1 MTSVNREY
9 IKCMQMSIMA
19 ATLEAKY
26 KEHKDDIVNLTFL
39 ILIASALGVYLIAT
53 TVLIADDGIYYIER
67 AQKLST
73 DPSGVM
79 KSHPPGYPCLIFLA
93 HKFVMLFSNSSSV
106 FSWIYTA
113 QSVTLLCRLFALI
126 PLYFIGRFLIGGK
139 KSFWAIL
146 ILLILPYPAR
156 FGSDVLRGWPYV
168 LFLATGFLFLLWGAE
183 RGKWWSFGIVGL
195 VTGLGFIVR
204 PECVQLMV
212 YSILWLLVRL
222 LKPKCNMSRPKL
234 LCALFILLIGFA
246 LPVAPCVI
254 EAGRI
259 IPPKLGGLI
268 DFPKEHVTFSFQSQ
282 SENEP
287 NVESDNSIDT
297 IVSSLG
303 NITKSIGRLVER
315 ISENLMYFFVPA
327 LLIGIYCRFRKQSSA
342 TDIERFFMPVF
353 IILNVIIMILLYS
366 GYEYISRRHCLPL
379 VVFLIFYVVTGLE
392 VLGSRL
398 GSRNTQSRS
407 EAALNSRRWF
417 FILLAIGAAVCLP
430 KLVRPV
436 RIEKQGY
443 RDAAKWLNENT
454 AQGDLIAMP
463 DSRIGFYAERS
474 RIEYID
480 DEIPAKAKYVVR
492 IEKSENPIS
501 DSDSVLRKEYS
512 CWVNVKKKEKKLAI
526 YRVI

>member
-1 MTSVNREY
+1 
-9 IKCMQMSIMA
+9 MQMNIMA

-39 ILIASALGVYLIAT
+39 VLIASALGIYLIAT

-79 KSHPPGYPCLIFLA
+79 KLHPPGYPCLIFLA

-106 FSWIYTA
+106 FSWIYSA

-126 PLYFIGRFLIGGK
+126 PLYFIGKFLIGGK

-156 FGSDVLRGWPYV
+156 FGSDVLRGWPLV

-183 RGKWWSFGIVGL
+183 RGKWWFFGIVGL
-195 VTGLGFIVR
+195 AAGLGFTIR
-204 PECVQLMV
+204 PECVQLVV
-212 YSILWLLVRL
+212 YSILWLLVGL
-222 LKPKCNMSRPKL
+222 LRPKCNMSRPKL

-246 LPVAPCVI
+246 LPIAPYVI

-268 DFPKEHVTFSFQSQ
+268 DFPKEHITSFFQAQ

-287 NVESDNSIDT
+287 NVESDNSIYT

-303 NITKSIGRLVER
+303 NITKAIGRLVER

-353 IILNVIIMILLYS
+353 IILNCFIMILLYS
-366 GYEYISRRHCLPL
+366 GYEYISRRHCLSL

-407 EAALNSRRWF
+407 EAAINSRRWF
-417 FILLAIGAAVCLP
+417 FILLAIGIGICLP
-430 KLVRPV
+430 KLFRPN
-436 RIEKQGY
+436 RIEKKNY
-443 RDAAKWLNENT
+443 RAAAQWLRE
-454 AQGDLIAMP
+454 QSGPQDLVVIF
-463 DSRIGFYAERS
+463 DSRIAFYAERQAMRFTDDVPSDTKYLVRKFKS
-474 RIEYID
+474 R
-480 DEIPAKAKYVVR
+480 
-492 IEKSENPIS
+492 ENVLAYGGIVKEGFS
-501 DSDSVLRKEYS
+501 LVSQWQNGDSV
-512 CWVNVKKKEKKLAI
+512 VAI
-526 YRVI
+526 YGAAN